1 MRSVAIVGSTGSI
14 GRSTLEVIAAAPD
27 RLRVE
32 GLAAGRNLD
41 LLVEQANRFSPRLVA
56 VADAAAVATVQA
68 AVPAGVAVAG
78 GPSGL
83 QGVATLPGA
92 DTIVIAVVG
101 IAGLLPTLAAARA
114 GKRIAL
120 ATKEVLV
127 AGGDLVTDAVAAG
140 GAGLIPLDSEHN
152 AIFQCLTGEDPV
164 AVRRLILTASGGP
177 FLRRPSAELA
187 RVTPEQALAHP
198 VWRMGPRVTIDS
210 ATMMNKGLEIIEAA
224 HLFRMPPQAVGVLV
238 HPQAVVHAFVEFVDG
253 MMKTLVAPPDMRL
266 VIHYALHYPHRQP
279 TDVLTGGSCVETS
292 DRVPALWDRLSPL
305 TFEAPDV
312 ERFPSLG
319 LARDAAT
326 AGGTMP
332 AVLNAADEVA
342 VERFLAGAL
351 SFLEIPRLVR
361 GVMDAH
367 TIVPRPDL
375 EEILEADRWARAE
388 SARRAENP
396 GVTSVSR

>member
-1 MRSVAIVGSTGSI
+1 MTRIAVLGSTGSV
-14 GRSTLEVIAAAPD
+14 GRATLEVIASAPD

-41 LLVEQANRFSPRLVA
+41 LLVEQARRFAPSLLA
-56 VADAAAVATVQA
+56 VADEEAVPAVKA
-68 AVPAGVAVAG
+68 AVPDGIKIVG

-83 QGVATLPGA
+83 LEVAALPHA
-92 DTIVIAVVG
+92 DTVVVAVVG

-127 AGGDLVTDAVAAG
+127 AGGDLVMEAVAAG
-140 GAGLIPLDSEHN
+140 GAGLLPLDSEHN
-152 AIFQCLTGEDPV
+152 AIFQCLTGEDPG

-177 FLRRPSAELA
+177 FLRRSPQELL
-187 RVTPEQALAHP
+187 RVTPADALAHP

-210 ATMMNKGLEIIEAA
+210 ATMMNKGLEVIEAA
-224 HLFRMPPQAVGVLV
+224 CLFRVAASAVDVLV

-253 MMKTLVAPPDMRL
+253 SMKTLLAPPDMRL

-279 TDVLTGGSCVETS
+279 AAFALGSARAW
-292 DRVPALWDRLSPL
+292 DALPPL
-305 TFEAPDV
+305 MFEAPDP
-312 ERFPSLG
+312 ERFPCLG
-319 LARDAAT
+319 LAREAAA

-342 VERFLAGAL
+342 VERFLAGAIG
-351 SFLEIPRLVR
+351 FLEIPRLVR
-361 GVMDAH
+361 KVMDAH
-367 TIVPRPDL
+367 AVVDRPGL
-375 EEILEADRWARAE
+375 EEILTADGWARTEA
-388 SARRAENP
+388 ARARLA
-396 GVTSVSR
+396 